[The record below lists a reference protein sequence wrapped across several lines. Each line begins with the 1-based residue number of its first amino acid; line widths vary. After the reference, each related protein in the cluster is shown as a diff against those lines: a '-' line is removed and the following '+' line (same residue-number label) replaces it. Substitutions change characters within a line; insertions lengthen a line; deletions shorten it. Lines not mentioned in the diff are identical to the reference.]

1 MTAPI
6 VGTTAPTDE
15 KKSEP
20 MEPDHSKLGADLSL
34 MSFLKSG
41 PTRRGVVNAINPM
54 MPMSTSEVFSTS
66 AISVSQVQSFR
77 TWISKFW
84 KLEFSLDEISA
95 CWFTTKGGKC

>member
-1 MTAPI
+1 MTAPV

-66 AISVSQVQSFR
+66 AINVSQVQTFELRFLSF
-77 TWISKFW
+77 
-84 KLEFSLDEISA
+84 
-95 CWFTTKGGKC
+95 